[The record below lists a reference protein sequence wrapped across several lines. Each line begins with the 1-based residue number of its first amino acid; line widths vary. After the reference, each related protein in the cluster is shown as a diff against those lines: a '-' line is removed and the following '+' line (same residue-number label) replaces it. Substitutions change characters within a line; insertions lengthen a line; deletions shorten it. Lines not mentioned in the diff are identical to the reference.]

1 MSNFL
6 KKKLTE
12 SEIFE
17 LINGDHSEIDSES
30 EDSDEN
36 IEILDEEDLPI
47 DHTVAPGLP
56 HRTVSLDHDIL
67 NDAEQVTDTSTAK
80 MDIKWR

>member
-1 MSNFL
+1 MSIFF

-12 SEIFE
+12 SEII
-17 LINGDHSEIDSES
+17 INGDHSEIDSES

-47 DHTVAPGLP
+47 DHTAAPGSP

-67 NDAEQVTDTSTAK
+67 NDADKVTDTSRYGYQMA
-80 MDIKWR
+80 